1 MIKYLNPLISVITPT
16 YNSEKYISKCL
27 DSLFNQEFNSFE
39 HIVVDSLSVDR
50 TLEIVKKYNK
60 SKIIIKKSNIYEA
73 YNIAIKESKGKFI
86 YILNSDDEIHKD
98 SFNKFYNAYLKNNN
112 TDLFT
117 SIGIEFK
124 DSKINYHRKRIF
136 TDAKLFEKGIIKFKS
151 QSILGCFISK
161 ETYQKLNYFNIKY
174 SISSDKDFLIKM
186 ALSRLRVN
194 NIMHNSYFIRSHSD
208 STTFG
213 NSSKNKLKQAIFQNF
228 EIVEQYLNNK
238 NTLLGV
244 KYFCNQIYVYRK
256 IQFIKINKNFSFLN
270 KLKEIL
276 YLFPHF
282 ILLLIYFIR
291 IKVYEK
297 LINY

>member
-1 MIKYLNPLISVITPT
+1 VINYLNPLISVITPT
-16 YNSEKYISKCL
+16 YNSEKYMSKCL
-27 DSLFNQEFNSFE
+27 DSLFDQEFNSFE

-50 TLEIVKKYNK
+50 TLEIVKKYKK

-98 SFNKFYNAYLKNNN
+98 SFSKFYNAYLKNNN
-112 TDLFT
+112 IDLFT

-161 ETYQKLNYFNIKY
+161 ETYQKLNFFNIKY

-186 ALSRLRVN
+186 ALSKLRVN
-194 NIMHNSYFIRSHSD
+194 NIMHNSYFIRSHID

-228 EIVEQYLNNK
+228 EIVEEYLNNK

-244 KYFCNQIYVYRK
+244 KYFCKQIYVYRK
-256 IQFIKINKNFSFLN
+256 IQLIKINKNFSFLN

-282 ILLLIYFIR
+282 ILLLIYFMR